1 VQKEQAKRAP
11 PVVPTR
17 AVPTRTR
24 PGAASH
30 RATSVPPAALR
41 PTKAV
46 GGKRASISSS
56 GDWLK
61 LARKAA
67 ELQSQVDHT
76 DALPSSPPA
85 ASSTGKKAPLP
96 SSAAPP
102 LGKAAAPA
110 CVLLCPPVC

>member
-1 VQKEQAKRAP
+1 LQA
-11 PVVPTR
+11 
-17 AVPTRTR
+17 
-24 PGAASH
+24 
-30 RATSVPPAALR
+30 
-41 PTKAV
+41 
-46 GGKRASISSS
+46 
-56 GDWLK
+56 
-61 LARKAA
+61 
-67 ELQSQVDHT
+67 QVDHT